1 MASNIYQP
9 SVPIVESPEDRNKRI
24 DGIITNIRSEVTSK
38 NTPAKRTEY
47 LNDRGLPKE
56 LHSIFLSETDVTPAE
71 KLKISNWERDLPSGS
86 PFRQF
91 TPMKSA
97 YQFKVPEEQLRV
109 KGITT
114 EQFNAMKLEDQLNI
128 LLELQTRRN

>member
-1 MASNIYQP
+1 
-9 SVPIVESPEDRNKRI
+9 
-24 DGIITNIRSEVTSK
+24 
-38 NTPAKRTEY
+38 
-47 LNDRGLPKE
+47 
-56 LHSIFLSETDVTPAE
+56 
-71 KLKISNWERDLPSGS
+71 
-86 PFRQF
+86 
-91 TPMKSA
+91 MKSA